1 MAPADAGRRCGGGY
15 RGVEGGTGVVKG
27 VQGANGWFGRKGGWV
42 VQGGYVKV
50 EGGYG
55 TKVQLYPGLGIAQLQ
70 LKGDFKA
77 KQCLPGV
84 RTPSSYS
91 RRYRY
96 RAGMLAKN
104 FLQCKEGKTISGQ

>member
-27 VQGANGWFGRKGGWV
+27 VQGANGWVGRKGGWV

-77 KQCLPGV
+77 KHCLPGV
-84 RTPSSYS
+84 GAPNTPGGTG
-91 RRYRY
+91 REL
-96 RAGMLAKN
+96 AG
-104 FLQCKEGKTISGQ
+104 